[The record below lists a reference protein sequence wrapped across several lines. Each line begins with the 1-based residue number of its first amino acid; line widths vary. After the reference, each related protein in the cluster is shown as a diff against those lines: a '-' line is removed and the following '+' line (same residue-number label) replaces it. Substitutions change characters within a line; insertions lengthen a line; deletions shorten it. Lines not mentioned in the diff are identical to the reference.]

1 MNEAL
6 KPWYAVA
13 TPHKDIR
20 DGHLSE
26 SVFAANL
33 WAVVQKTAP
42 ESYLDA
48 EEFFAKTYLTAG
60 LSRVLNR
67 VAAALRGR
75 GETGDRIISLQTAF
89 GGGKTHTLVALWH
102 LAKSA
107 DRLSRCPYAG
117 DLQEAIDGQLPEKV
131 RGVAVF
137 TNQTCDAT
145 QGRRTSDGVHLRTLW
160 GELAYQLGGNSLY
173 ERVRANDETQRVPQ
187 GLFVEIL
194 QAASPCLILLDEL
207 ADYCVAAAAVAVGQT
222 SLADQTI
229 SFIQQLTE
237 SVQQVPGAVVV
248 ATLPA
253 SKFEVAQTEKG
264 QEAFMALEKRFQR
277 LGADVKPVAD
287 NEIYE
292 VARARLFESI
302 APENEADYPQKIA
315 RIYQDMYA
323 KHSGEVPAEAAKS
336 TYRKLIQRAYPFH
349 PLLIDTFYTRWGSN
363 PDLQRTRGVL
373 QLLASIVGDL
383 WQRRRGSTQTQHLIQ
398 PCHIRWSV
406 DAVQAALTRLWG
418 PPYQSVAA
426 ADVIGERSNA
436 GIFDDERGDDYR
448 SQSIG
453 EGLASAILLGSFGG
467 QGGRSG
473 FSAKDL
479 KLASSRHGL
488 NWNYTDGA
496 LLELENRCFYLH
508 AVAAGSLGKRYWFG
522 TKPTLNKLVVQ
533 YRQQNA
539 KEDFI
544 DQIIENLRI
553 ESRISSIGG
562 ATWRVIVDPAED
574 LPEQRSLALLILP
587 PSLAWDN
594 KNDRNDVIQ
603 KLVKSIS
610 SFCGQKERLYR
621 NTLLY
626 LVGTDNGLSRLR
638 KAHRTWAALE
648 GIRTDYWNQLDEDQ
662 QEDLKDRLNTS
673 RQAVYQALGSAY
685 TVVLRVRGTEVD
697 ALPFVDARQTFQEHL
712 GYIWTTLVEE
722 EEWILRRVGSVTL
735 ENTGLIL
742 KKGSLRLKDAIQA
755 YLRYTD
761 KPMIA
766 AKEAVTAGLTRACAD
781 GLIGIGRGGSPSAL
795 QSKYCRQSISL
806 DPSEDGLWIIPA
818 FEPEVEEVH
827 PTKETFDKNKAESNN
842 TKTGGPT
849 VPEEKTTDD
858 VPVKKIVVQG
868 EVSVE
873 QWADLFRCFVNPAA
887 RMNLKTLGLGIQFEM
902 IPTEGNALHEND
914 VTFKSMK
921 ESAQQ
926 LGLRFR
932 VEK

>member
-1 MNEAL
+1 
-6 KPWYAVA
+6 
-13 TPHKDIR
+13 
-20 DGHLSE
+20 
-26 SVFAANL
+26 
-33 WAVVQKTAP
+33 
-42 ESYLDA
+42 
-48 EEFFAKTYLTAG
+48 
-60 LSRVLNR
+60 
-67 VAAALRGR
+67 
-75 GETGDRIISLQTAF
+75 
-89 GGGKTHTLVALWH
+89 
-102 LAKSA
+102 
-107 DRLSRCPYAG
+107 
-117 DLQEAIDGQLPEKV
+117 
-131 RGVAVF
+131 
-137 TNQTCDAT
+137 
-145 QGRRTSDGVHLRTLW
+145 
-160 GELAYQLGGNSLY
+160 
-173 ERVRANDETQRVPQ
+173 
-187 GLFVEIL
+187 
-194 QAASPCLILLDEL
+194 
-207 ADYCVAAAAVAVGQT
+207 
-222 SLADQTI
+222 
-229 SFIQQLTE
+229 
-237 SVQQVPGAVVV
+237 
-248 ATLPA
+248 
-253 SKFEVAQTEKG
+253 
-264 QEAFMALEKRFQR
+264 MALEKRFQR

-302 APENEADYPQKIA
+302 APENEADYPDQIA

-349 PLLIDTFYTRWGSN
+349 PLLIDTLYTRWGSN

-398 PCHIRWSV
+398 PCHIRWSI

-436 GIFDDERGDDYR
+436 GIFDEERGDDYR
-448 SQSIG
+448 SESIG

-479 KLASSRHGL
+479 KLACSRHGL

-496 LLELENRCFYLH
+496 LLELEDRSFYLH
-508 AVAAGSLGKRYWFG
+508 TIAAGSLGKRYWFG
-522 TKPTLNKLVVQ
+522 TKPTLNKLIVQ
-533 YRQQNA
+533 YRQQSTR
-539 KEDFI
+539 EDFTE
-544 DQIIENLRI
+544 QIIENLRT
-553 ESRISSIGG
+553 ESRKSSSGS
-562 ATWRVIVDPAED
+562 ATWRVIVDPAQD
-574 LPEQRSLALLILP
+574 LPEQRSLALLILS

-594 KNDRNDVIQ
+594 EYDRNDMIQ
-603 KLVKSIS
+603 EYVKSINS
-610 SFCGQKERLYR
+610 LCGQKERLYR

-626 LVGTDNGLSRLR
+626 LVGTKHGLSRLR
-638 KAHRTWAALE
+638 KAHRTWVALE
-648 GIRTDYWNQLDEDQ
+648 GVRTDYWNQLDEDQ
-662 QEDLKDRLNTS
+662 QEDLKKRLNTS

-685 TVVLRVRGTEVD
+685 TVILRVRGAEID
-697 ALPFVDARQTFQEHL
+697 AFPIMDARQTFQEHL

-735 ENTGLIL
+735 ESTGLIL

-827 PTKETFDKNKAESNN
+827 QTKETFNKNKAESNG
-842 TKTGGPT
+842 TETGGPT
-849 VPEEKTTDD
+849 IPEEKTADD
-858 VPVKKIVVQG
+858 VPVKNIVVQG

-873 QWADLFRCFVNPAA
+873 QWAELFRCFVNPAA
-887 RMNLKTLGLGIQFEM
+887 RMNLKKLGLGIQIEM
-902 IPTEGNALHEND
+902 IPPEGEALHEND
-914 VTFKSMK
+914 RTFKSMK
-921 ESAQQ
+921 ESAEQ
-926 LGLRFR
+926 LGLNFT